1 MGELMTSLWEERFA
15 PQPARIVPVTGKDNP
30 EVWDWIFE
38 KDSAG
43 EFVRAGLVLLL
54 VRNKA
59 KELRQRGIPLSQVAE
74 MATLGVWEAHGGGKV
89 AKTPKRGVPIRK
101 GVPVRF

>member
-1 MGELMTSLWEERFA
+1 MAQQWGKLMTLTLGRKIRTATRPYRAGHW
-15 PQPARIVPVTGKDNP
+15 QGQP

-38 KDSAG
+38 KGFSRG
-43 EFVRAGLVLLL
+43 IRPSRRLVLKCIL

-59 KELRQRGIPLSQVAE
+59 KELRQRGIPLSTVAE

-89 AKTPKRGVPIRK
+89 AG
-101 GVPVRF
+101 